1 MSLAL
6 HNVSQA
12 DPLTQET
19 LAALLPQ
26 SVAADLG
33 TGEHIDLELTWDL
46 SALPESGA
54 WAGTYTVTGALPQLY
69 ALTEEAAD
77 LVVVLE
83 LDGTESYA
91 NRKAIPSGT
100 PPYEE
105 LWVNGLSPQG
115 TTVNLFDYWLTTQTD
130 ADNYALSWLI
140 NKGINAEHALLFGI
154 GIQSQNRN
162 VGNWNY
168 WTGSKAPKTG
178 IVDSELEDGYPKLNV
193 DMSQASDANF
203 KNRNDS
209 ESLAYLF
216 DPNIQHTGKASYE
229 DVQRLLQVDE
239 DGYYYYNSHKNYA
252 VYYEDANSFTLYQRP
267 GVRTGGSS
275 PNGQFFP
282 FNTATTN
289 TGTFMNNN
297 PSTHSSINHYFGM
310 HMTTRFIQQNSGHID
325 ESRTKPVTYE
335 FSGDDDVWI
344 FIDGVL
350 VADLGGIHDMASVK
364 LDFSTGIITINNQT
378 QSQRLGTILGYTTDI
393 LPDNTYHT
401 LDFFY
406 LERGNVDSNM
416 NLRYNLLTVPKSNLI
431 KVDQMGDAVAGA
443 VFELYAV
450 DEYRKNGT
458 AATPIATGTTLILV
472 ESNVPPGYRSNGDIE
487 LYFHTTKADE
497 VLLLSNSIWDKGA
510 YAMAKVTSTA
520 PTKIKLKTDANSVP
534 PQGNEIVDLSKIK
547 NPLMFAVVYQKQEHQ
562 DANGADIWLPV
573 SGDPLQ
579 GWTVEQDS
587 SWKSIL
593 HAAQKNPYV
602 FQMASDGTYQVEVS
616 DLPGAIESY
625 YHICDNIDD
634 ARYTVG
640 YYYTTA
646 STLSQATETN
656 TWRID
661 SDPPEEDKQYAL
673 DRVFA
678 MNLYVTN
685 INNRMLVH
693 KTDMAGN
700 ALEGAIFSL
709 YRQEDVTI
717 TADGYTIQEDAVP
730 YDEIT
735 TKNLSTANGDL
746 VTLRGGGVFPS
757 ETKGILEEGRYYLI
771 ETAPPNE
778 DYQENPTAIPVV
790 VDKTGVYADAG
801 TITDGVAVTR
811 GVGSV
816 VHSMVQFA
824 AADQVDATL
833 YDIKAQLLTSQDNPG
848 TDTGWSTWDDTVTDT
863 NIPEKELH
871 LQYESDSSKRILDYG
886 PANRWP
892 SQKVGLMTDVGW
904 SKLEIRQCQ
913 NPKDSDLDSHKED
926 LGSRNLV
933 NLFSGS
939 VTVHV
944 KNLYTQPAG
953 DLRVSKIV
961 TGENPDTTTAF
972 HFRVT
977 LTGESTDPDTQQPIS
992 GSDIAGTYGGMTFQ
1006 NGVADF
1012 TLTHGQTVTASRLPA
1027 GLTYTV
1033 TEEASEEYTAIWT
1046 GQNGTIQTNA
1056 VAQVHCINEK
1066 NEDSVPAGNLS
1077 ITKTVTGEG
1086 DREKAWTFSVTLKDG
1101 TGADLS
1107 GSFAYSGSKT
1117 GTLTS
1122 GGTIQLKHGETVIIS
1137 GIPAGTQYL
1146 VTEAEA
1152 NQDSYQTTA
1161 SGTQG
1166 NIMEDAD
1173 AQAMFINEKKDGGDG
1188 GVSDP
1193 TGNLSINKTVTGEG
1207 DREKYWTFSVTLKD
1221 STGADLS
1228 GSFAYSGSKT
1238 GALTSGGTIQLKHGE
1253 TVIISGIPA
1262 GTQYLVTEAE
1272 ANQDG
1277 YQTTT
1282 GGTQGNIMEDA
1293 DAQAMFI
1300 NEKKTGAM
1308 EKSRIPPET

>member
-100 PPYEE
+100 PPYED

-115 TTVNLFDYWLTTQTD
+115 ITVNLFDYWLTTQTD

-335 FSGDDDVWI
+335 FSGDDDAWI

-416 NLRYNLLTVPKSNLI
+416 NLRYNLLTVPESNLI
-431 KVDQMGDAVAGA
+431 KVDQMGDAVEGA
-443 VFELYAV
+443 VFELYDA
-450 DEYRKNGT
+450 DAYKQNPTT
-458 AATPIATGTTLILV
+458 AIPIATGTTDENGQFIFLTNDKSPITIQSLYDLYGKANGETALILV
-472 ESNVPPGYRSNGDIE
+472 ESETPPGYRSNGEIE
-487 LYFHTTKADE
+487 LYFYTTKKDE
-497 VLLLSNSIWDKGA
+497 VLLLSNSTWDKGA
-510 YAMAKVTSTA
+510 YAMAKVSTTA
-520 PTKIKLKTDANSVP
+520 PNQIKLKESANSASP
-534 PQGNEIVDLSKIK
+534 PDNGIIDLTRKE
-547 NPLMFAVVYQKQEHQ
+547 NPLMFAVVYQKQEYK
-562 DANGADIWLPV
+562 DASGADVWLPV
-573 SGDPLQ
+573 SGDPLR
-579 GWTVEQDS
+579 GWTVEQDN
-587 SWKSIL
+587 SWQSIL
-593 HAAQKNPYV
+593 HAAQKDPYV
-602 FQMASDGTYQVEVS
+602 FQMSGNGTYQVEVTN
-616 DLPGAIESY
+616 LPGSIESY
-625 YHICDNIDD
+625 YHICENADD

-646 STLSQATETN
+646 NMLSHATETN

-661 SDPPEEDKQYAL
+661 ADPPEAESQYAL
-673 DRVFA
+673 ERIFA

-685 INNRMLVH
+685 IKNRLLVH

-700 ALEGAIFSL
+700 ALEGATFSL
-709 YRQEDVTI
+709 YRQKDVTI
-717 TADGYTIQEDAVP
+717 TPDGYTIHEDAEP
-730 YDEIT
+730 YDQIIT
-735 TKNLSTANGDL
+735 EDLSTASGDL
-746 VTLRGGGVFPS
+746 VTLEGSGVFPS
-757 ETKGILEEGRYYLI
+757 ATKGILEKGYYYLI

-790 VDKTGVYADAG
+790 VDETGVYADAG
-801 TITDGVAVTR
+801 TAEDGVAVT
-811 GVGSV
+811 
-816 VHSMVQFA
+816 
-824 AADQVDATL
+824 
-833 YDIKAQLLTSQDNPG
+833 
-848 TDTGWSTWDDTVTDT
+848 
-863 NIPEKELH
+863 
-871 LQYESDSSKRILDYG
+871 
-886 PANRWP
+886 
-892 SQKVGLMTDVGW
+892 
-904 SKLEIRQCQ
+904 
-913 NPKDSDLDSHKED
+913 
-926 LGSRNLV
+926 
-933 NLFSGS
+933 
-939 VTVHV
+939 
-944 KNLYTQPAG
+944 
-953 DLRVSKIV
+953 
-961 TGENPDTTTAF
+961 
-972 HFRVT
+972 
-977 LTGESTDPDTQQPIS
+977 
-992 GSDIAGTYGGMTFQ
+992 
-1006 NGVADF
+1006 
-1012 TLTHGQTVTASRLPA
+1012 
-1027 GLTYTV
+1027 
-1033 TEEASEEYTAIWT
+1033 
-1046 GQNGTIQTNA
+1046 
-1056 VAQVHCINEK
+1056 
-1066 NEDSVPAGNLS
+1066 
-1077 ITKTVTGEG
+1077 
-1086 DREKAWTFSVTLKDG
+1086 
-1101 TGADLS
+1101 
-1107 GSFAYSGSKT
+1107 
-1117 GTLTS
+1117 
-1122 GGTIQLKHGETVIIS
+1122 
-1137 GIPAGTQYL
+1137 
-1146 VTEAEA
+1146 
-1152 NQDSYQTTA
+1152 
-1161 SGTQG
+1161 
-1166 NIMEDAD
+1166 
-1173 AQAMFINEKKDGGDG
+1173 
-1188 GVSDP
+1188 
-1193 TGNLSINKTVTGEG
+1193 
-1207 DREKYWTFSVTLKD
+1207 
-1221 STGADLS
+1221 
-1228 GSFAYSGSKT
+1228 
-1238 GALTSGGTIQLKHGE
+1238 
-1253 TVIISGIPA
+1253 
-1262 GTQYLVTEAE
+1262 
-1272 ANQDG
+1272 
-1277 YQTTT
+1277 
-1282 GGTQGNIMEDA
+1282 
-1293 DAQAMFI
+1293 
-1300 NEKKTGAM
+1300 
-1308 EKSRIPPET
+1308 